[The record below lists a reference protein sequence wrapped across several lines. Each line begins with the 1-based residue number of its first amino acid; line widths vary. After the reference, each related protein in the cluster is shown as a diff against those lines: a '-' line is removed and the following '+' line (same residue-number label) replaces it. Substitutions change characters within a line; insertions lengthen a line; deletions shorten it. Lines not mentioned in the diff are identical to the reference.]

1 MTIYCEAPVGAML
14 SRPKL
19 IGTSGDRCNV
29 SYIAPTGARLVLA
42 MEPGVETPGY
52 GCLAP
57 PERRIEAPFGLQ
69 FLPDVSPRGVGVECS

>member
-1 MTIYCEAPVGAML
+1 ML

-19 IGTSGDRCNV
+19 IGEFRDQCNV

-42 MEPGVETPGY
+42 MGPGVETPGY

-57 PERRIEAPFGLQ
+57 PEQRIEAPIGLQ
-69 FLPDVSPRGVGVECS
+69 FLPDVSLKRTRYKQ

>member
-1 MTIYCEAPVGAML
+1 ML

-19 IGTSGDRCNV
+19 IGEFRDQCNV

-42 MEPGVETPGY
+42 MGPGVETPGY

-57 PERRIEAPFGLQ
+57 PEHRNEAPICYHLRWANLTGD
-69 FLPDVSPRGVGVECS
+69 LPAENVDLFPLEP